1 MAEVAGLELTVIAF
15 DDGEVSKREPHV
27 LTLSTEGKSVH
38 VELEDHA
45 LLDYPLGIAEDTIL
59 KIRCSV
65 RELRGC

>member
-1 MAEVAGLELTVIAF
+1 
-15 DDGEVSKREPHV
+15 VSKREPHV